1 MTYFAIISV
10 TQIITL
16 TYKTMR
22 NIMNISLPKE
32 MVVDIKREVK
42 AGKFASTSEFM
53 RHLIRVWNTKKLA
66 EELKKERV
74 QFRKGNYKVL
84 KSLKDLR

>member
-1 MTYFAIISV
+1 
-10 TQIITL
+10 
-16 TYKTMR
+16 MR

-66 EELKKERV
+66 EELKKERE
-74 QFRKGNYKVL
+74 QFRKGNDKVL
-84 KSLKDLR
+84 KSLRDLR